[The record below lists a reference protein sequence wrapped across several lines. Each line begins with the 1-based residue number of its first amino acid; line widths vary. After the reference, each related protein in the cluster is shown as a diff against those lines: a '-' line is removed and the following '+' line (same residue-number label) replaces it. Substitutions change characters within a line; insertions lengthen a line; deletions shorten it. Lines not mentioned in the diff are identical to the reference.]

1 MIAGGAVLVVLVVC
15 GFYIRGLLRVNRT
28 LGKIEKIASNLAQS
42 TTGFTFSKSEG
53 GRTLFTIHA
62 AQARQYKDDG
72 RATLHDVSIIVYGR
86 DARRFDQIY
95 GTDFEYDQRT
105 GEVVAKGEVHIDLES
120 DSSGILR
127 PDQAPPQ
134 EMKNPIHLKTS
145 GLTFNQKTGFA
156 ETRER
161 IEFRIPEAVGSAV
174 GATYDSKSNIL
185 VLKSAVRLTTTEKQK
200 AVITAQSATFTKDP
214 RRADLLGC
222 RVEQELRA
230 MQAEKVTLLLR
241 EDNTL
246 DRVLAS
252 GNVHIEDTSP
262 RGFDVKAPQGE
273 MVMGP
278 RQQMKNGVLSG
289 GVAFENRGPSPGK
302 GTAGRLLFDFGRK
315 NELVKAR
322 AEDSVAFSQNTSS
335 SSIGLKSDALDL
347 LVAAGGR
354 KLDKAVT
361 SGAAQIIRTEG
372 ATRYTITAGV
382 FQGKFNAANRL
393 AGVTGTSN
401 AQVVATT
408 PGQPDRVSTS
418 RDLVASF
425 DAKGAISL
433 VEQRGDFQYREGQ
446 RTATAEAARLV
457 PADDI
462 ITLTG
467 SPRVVDSG
475 VTLTALGIQL
485 NRKANTAFAQ
495 GQVKTTFSEL
505 KQQPGGVLSS
515 ADPIHVTGSS
525 MVASRN
531 TESAKFTNARLWQG
545 KNIVEAPVINFDRAH
560 RNLQAQGSAAGR
572 VSAVFVQTRKE
583 TDSAPIN
590 VLADRLSYLDA
601 ERKATF
607 SGNVLARTADMITS
621 AESIQLLLLPGGGPG
636 SNQLDKMIAQG
647 DVRVQQPNRKA
658 SGDQVVYTAQ
668 EGKFVMTGTNTS
680 RPTIYDAEKGRVTG
694 DSLTFYIHDDRVLV
708 DSHTIIQTH
717 IPDTSKK

>member
-1 MIAGGAVLVVLVVC
+1 MLVVLVVC

>member
-335 SSIGLKSDALDL
+335 NSIGLKSDALDL

-372 ATRYTITAGV
+372 ATRYTITAWV

-607 SGNVLARTADMITS
+607 SGNVLARTSDMNTS